1 MFVFYIQVLVLFQV
15 TDTFTHFTEL
25 KTKTNGLKADC
36 SHPVALETVF
46 FCNADSKRIC
56 QPIED
61 ALGSRKLGYAKQ
73 EVVTSAC

>member
-1 MFVFYIQVLVLFQV
+1 M
-15 TDTFTHFTEL
+15 DKASRATEMKTQL
-25 KTKTNGLKADC
+25 TAKEKIKTKTNGLKADC